1 MRVHDGHQRTLIVVI
16 LCPNR
21 RGHFGRRSISV
32 VLMMI
37 PGDMYIIRQEVFD
50 MQCSREIYKNNS
62 LADKLV
68 KFVTKAR
75 LQIAETKTLFF
86 TCVIQI
92 PTKRGVQDATT
103 QAKPHHTCR
112 MDVWSL
118 KTFMLRDTTEFSS

>member
-21 RGHFGRRSISV
+21 RGHFERRSISV

-86 TCVIQI
+86 TCVIQ
-92 PTKRGVQDATT
+92 DATT